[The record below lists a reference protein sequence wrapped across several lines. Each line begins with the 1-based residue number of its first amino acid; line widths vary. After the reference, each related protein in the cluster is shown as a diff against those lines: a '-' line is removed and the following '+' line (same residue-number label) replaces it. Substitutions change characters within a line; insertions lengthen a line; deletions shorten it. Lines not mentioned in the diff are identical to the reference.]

1 MHYDSK
7 KVVHITVYDRNIT
20 DRNSPCQSKL
30 VAVVHRSS
38 KLKKEVVM
46 KITAPNYTQTPND
59 LFDHWLPLLKE
70 SELKVLLVIMRKT
83 FGWHKV
89 RDKISVS
96 QLSKLTG
103 LVEETVVI
111 AVKALQ
117 KKGLILKQVVGRIG
131 KQETYYELVVCEDSN
146 NCYPPGNS
154 HPPGFNPPGKS
165 EAQKKASITKEK
177 TTTQD
182 AAVSSDEE
190 KFIYADLRKLDIPE
204 KDKIEITRRYDGQT
218 VRKAIKWARSPQTKI
233 TTTLVKAIKWACKER
248 PEIPKSN
255 EDSIKENKAYA
266 EQFDGRKNRS
276 CELHALTKYVEISFI
291 TSQCAPV
298 CIGYEEKEFKAKLD
312 DIMEKT
318 NLCLR

>member
-1 MHYDSK
+1 
-7 KVVHITVYDRNIT
+7 
-20 DRNSPCQSKL
+20 
-30 VAVVHRSS
+30 
-38 KLKKEVVM
+38 M
-46 KITAPNYTQTPND
+46 KITAPNFTQTPND
-59 LFDHWLPLLKE
+59 LFDHWLPILKE

-117 KKGLILKQVVGRIG
+117 KKGLIIKQVVGRIG

-146 NCYPPGNS
+146 SSYPPGNS

-177 TTTQD
+177 TTTQAASAA
-182 AAVSSDEE
+182 AAVSSEEDE
-190 KFIYADLRKLDIPE
+190 KFIYADLRKLNIPE
-204 KDKIEITRRYDGQT
+204 KDKLEITRRYDGQT
-218 VRKAIKWARSPQTKI
+218 VRKAIAWATSPQTKI
-233 TTTLVKAIKWACKER
+233 TTTLVKAIKWACRER
-248 PEIPKSN
+248 PEMPKS
-255 EDSIKENKAYA
+255 EESSIKENKTYA
-266 EQFDGRKNRS
+266 KKFDGRKNRS